1 MSIEKIRELNNLAKQ
16 MEEMKRKAMREVITD
31 RKELRV
37 QALCK
42 IQDYLKE
49 MSNAT
54 EGFYWTAETN
64 VTIFWLV
71 KQCDVDSKKYN
82 GVEFTFVSN
91 GTVNITQ
98 YSGASTLSIKDF
110 TNMPKD
116 KFYRI
121 TSDNKI
127 LWEDGM
133 VELIERWSEIK
144 PYIESCAEKKLI
156 ERMNKTQNELA
167 NFKASYEKV
176 VDFKV

>member
-16 MEEMKRKAMREVITD
+16 MEEMKKKAISEVVTD
-31 RKELRV
+31 RRELRI

-49 MSNAT
+49 ISKAT

-71 KQCDVDSKKYN
+71 KQSEVDNGKYR
-82 GVEFTFVSN
+82 GVEFTFISK
-91 GTVNITQ
+91 GIVNIRQ
-98 YSGASTLSIKDF
+98 HSGASSLNIEDF

-127 LWEDGM
+127 RWEDGM
-133 VELIERWSEIK
+133 VELIDKWHEIK
-144 PYIESCAEKKLI
+144 PYIESCAEKKLL
-156 ERMNKTQNELA
+156 ERMTKTQKELA
-167 NFKASYEKV
+167 DFKASYEKI